1 MVKHLVLF
9 KLADQAEGKSKR
21 EIALN
26 IKNDLE
32 ALKDKIDV
40 VRNIKVYL
48 NDTKSA
54 SGNYDII
61 LDSEFESIEDVKI
74 YANHPDHLVVAAYIA
89 NVRTERAA
97 IDYEY

>member
-21 EIALN
+21 ENAFY

-54 SGNYDII
+54 SDNYDLI
-61 LDSEFESIEDVKI
+61 LDSEFESIEDLKT

-89 NVRTERAA
+89 KVRTERAA